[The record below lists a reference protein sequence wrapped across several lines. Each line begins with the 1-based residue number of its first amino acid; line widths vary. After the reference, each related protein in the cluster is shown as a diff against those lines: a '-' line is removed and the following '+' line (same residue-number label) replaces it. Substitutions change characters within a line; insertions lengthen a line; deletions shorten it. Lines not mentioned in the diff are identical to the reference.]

1 MRAMVVAIPHMRIA
15 KNITFN
21 RGVKDMEQI
30 IDIAKQ
36 GLDTYKAELYS
47 LLYLDPK
54 IEKSD
59 LIEAV
64 RNMRKLSD
72 EIENLMEEL

>member
-1 MRAMVVAIPHMRIA
+1 
-15 KNITFN
+15 
-21 RGVKDMEQI
+21 MEQI

-36 GLDTYKAELYS
+36 DLDTYKAEVLS

-54 IEKSD
+54 IERSD